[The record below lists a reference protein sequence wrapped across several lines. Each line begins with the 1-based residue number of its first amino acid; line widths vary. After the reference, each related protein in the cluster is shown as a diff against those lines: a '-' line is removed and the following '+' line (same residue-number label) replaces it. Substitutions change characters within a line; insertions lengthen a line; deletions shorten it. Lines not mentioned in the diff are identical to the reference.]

1 MIRPSKHAHPD
12 KTMIAVATVLLKRL
26 RQRRTQGFDDL
37 RRHLAS
43 TSEGVDTLY
52 LPALDLLFLLGLV
65 EYHPKTDA
73 FEYLGR

>member
-12 KTMIAVATVLLKRL
+12 KTLIAVATVLLERL

-43 TSEGVDTLY
+43 TSRGVDTLY

-73 FEYLGR
+73 FEYVGR

>member
-1 MIRPSKHAHPD
+1 MLSPSKHAHPD
-12 KTMIAVATVLLKRL
+12 KTVVAVATILLERL

-43 TSEGVDTLY
+43 TGNGGDTLY

>member
-12 KTMIAVATVLLKRL
+12 KTLIAVATVLLKRL